1 MRLHHIGVVVRS
13 VISGPVPA
21 TAFHERRIAFVILRE
36 IGASVFVE
44 ESSS

>member
-1 MRLHHIGVVVRS
+1 MRLHHIGVVARS
-13 VISGPVPA
+13 FVSGPVPA

-36 IGASVFVE
+36 IGVPEFVE